1 MSAIIDSNKFNFRN
15 KIGEFEYIDI
25 KDLVNNIRNNTISE
39 ISAKK
44 GLNKLNEIKNAGI
57 IKYKKRTPKQ
67 KELLN
72 LFNDLLDTILT
83 DKTLK
88 SKSQKDNTLMSSK
101 DDNDNDNE
109 NDNEN
114 ENKDDDEND
123 NNIIKQLNDSLD
135 EIIDKSKSF
144 DNQKKSIRKVENLN
158 EYWFVHDYGD
168 KELEFKIFK
177 LKLAHLSNIIDKK
190 LFKQI
195 FGHTFE
201 TLANKLINTT
211 NKEENQITVNNIN
224 ESKEKLYEEKEDEMR
239 AFYDY
244 VIQPSDQRNNL
255 IEAINLIL
263 DFNKIIQLD
272 LIWKYKNQKMSE

>member
-15 KIGEFEYIDI
+15 KIGEFKYIDI

-123 NNIIKQLNDSLD
+123 NNIIKQLNHSLD

-177 LKLAHLSNIIDKK
+177 LKLAHLLNIIHEKI
-190 LFKQI
+190 FKQI
-195 FGHTFE
+195 FVHTFE
-201 TLANKLINTT
+201 TLQNKLINTT

-272 LIWKYKNQKMSE
+272 LI